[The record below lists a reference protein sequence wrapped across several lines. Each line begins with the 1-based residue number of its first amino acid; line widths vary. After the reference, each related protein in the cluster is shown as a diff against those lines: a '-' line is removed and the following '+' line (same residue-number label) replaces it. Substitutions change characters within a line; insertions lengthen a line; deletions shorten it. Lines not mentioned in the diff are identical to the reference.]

1 MRGGAKQ
8 LLLNNLSKALY
19 RIDGR
24 AQFMK
29 QLAKA
34 VRLAVLYRRRCG
46 RGSGGAGRRN
56 RPR

>member
-34 VRLAVLYRRRCG
+34 VVSLSFTGGVAGAAAVG
-46 RGSGGAGRRN
+46 RAAN